1 MKGKKHSP
9 EQVIAKLRQA
19 ERDLADG
26 FSVGQVCQKLG
37 ISEQT
42 FARWQRQYGGME
54 VAEAK
59 RLRDLEAENS
69 RLKRLVADLS
79 LVLATTSPDRRS
91 HRTVSGATICPA
103 TFILFSCAEGVAPPP
118 PV

>member
-1 MKGKKHSP
+1 MKALIWRRETQMKGKKHSP

-26 FSVGQVCQKLG
+26 STVGQVCQKLG
-37 ISEQT
+37 ISEPT
-42 FARWQRQYGGME
+42 FTRWQKQYGGME
-54 VAEAK
+54 GAEAK

-79 LVLATTSPDRRS
+79 LNVQVLQDVVKKAS
-91 HRTVSGATICPA
+91 
-103 TFILFSCAEGVAPPP
+103 
-118 PV
+118 

>member
-26 FSVGQVCQKLG
+26 STVGQVCQKLG
-37 ISEQT
+37 ISEPT
-42 FARWQRQYGGME
+42 FTRWQKQYGGME
-54 VAEAK
+54 GAEAK

-79 LVLATTSPDRRS
+79 LNVQVLQDVVKKAS
-91 HRTVSGATICPA
+91 
-103 TFILFSCAEGVAPPP
+103 
-118 PV
+118 

>member
-19 ERDLADG
+19 EHELADG
-26 FSVGQVCQKLG
+26 LSVGQVCQKLAV
-37 ISEQT
+37 SEQT
-42 FARWQRQYGGME
+42 LTRWQRQYGGME
-54 VAEAK
+54 VTEAK

-79 LVLATTSPDRRS
+79 LNVQVLQDVVKKTS
-91 HRTVSGATICPA
+91 
-103 TFILFSCAEGVAPPP
+103 
-118 PV
+118 